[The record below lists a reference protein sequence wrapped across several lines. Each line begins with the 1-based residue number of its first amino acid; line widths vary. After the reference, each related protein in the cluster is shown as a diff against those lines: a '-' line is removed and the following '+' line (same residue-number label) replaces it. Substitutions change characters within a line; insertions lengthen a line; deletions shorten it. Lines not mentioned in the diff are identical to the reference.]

1 MRELICDMLLLNL
14 SSRMLIQYR
23 KIVFD
28 RKTNEAEIRNFL
40 YSLSSC
46 RSLELEKY

>member
-1 MRELICDMLLLNL
+1 
-14 SSRMLIQYR
+14 MLIQYR

-46 RSLELEKY
+46 RSLDKKNIRIKLI